1 MTNYNIFTSKTN
13 WTLAIA
19 ILIAVGNAIV
29 PFLNPDVAA
38 SVTTVLLLLAGVFHV
53 NGVNK
58 AAVASAAA
66 GAPVSGQT
74 K

>member
-1 MTNYNIFTSKTN
+1 MANYNAFLSKTN
-13 WTLAIA
+13 WTLVLTVVVTAVQAVVPFMSPSAQATVTTILL
-19 ILIAVGNAIV
+19 LIAGI
-29 PFLNPDVAA
+29 
-38 SVTTVLLLLAGVFHV
+38 FHV

-66 GAPVSGQT
+66 GAPVSGQ